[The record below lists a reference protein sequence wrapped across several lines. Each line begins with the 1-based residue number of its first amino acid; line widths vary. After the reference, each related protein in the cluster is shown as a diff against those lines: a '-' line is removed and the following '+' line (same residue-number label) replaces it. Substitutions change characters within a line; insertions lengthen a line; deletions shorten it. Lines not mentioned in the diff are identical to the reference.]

1 MPELPEVETIVCGLK
16 KILPDKK
23 IIKIF
28 RSHHNLRIPYPKNF
42 SEELISANILEVTRL
57 AKYIV
62 IHTDL
67 QKSIIIHLG
76 MSGRLLSQDSTNLST
91 QKHDHVIFHLS
102 DNKSLTYNDPRR
114 FGLVTM
120 IKTTDIEKYNLFIN
134 LGADPLSDQFNAQYL
149 KAKICNKNTS
159 LKDFLMNSKN
169 VVGIGNI
176 YANEIL
182 YSAKLSPFKTVKT
195 LTLKE
200 IELIVICTKKILND
214 AINAGGSSLKDYT
227 APDGV
232 LGNFQNFFK
241 VYNRANQKCFY
252 CNELIVK
259 KNYHQRATYFCP
271 NCQQN

>member
-1 MPELPEVETIVCGLK
+1 MPELPEVETVVCGLK
-16 KILPDKK
+16 KILPGKK
-23 IIKIF
+23 IIKIL

-42 SEELISANILEVTRL
+42 SEELTGANILEVTRL
-57 AKYIV
+57 AKYII

-76 MSGRLLSQDSTNLST
+76 MSGRLLLQNITNLSP

-102 DNKSLTYNDPRR
+102 DNKSLIYNDPRR

-120 IKTTDIEKYNLFIN
+120 IKTTDIEKYNLFKN
-134 LGADPLSDQFNAQYL
+134 LGIDPLSDQFNTQYL
-149 KAKICNKNTS
+149 KAKIHNKNTL
-159 LKDFLMNSKN
+159 LKDFLMNSRN

-182 YSAKLSPFKTVKT
+182 YSAKLYPLKPVKT

-214 AINAGGSSLKDYT
+214 AINAGGSSLKDYI

-232 LGNFQNFFK
+232 LGNFQNSFK
-241 VYNRANQKCFY
+241 VYNKENQKCFY

-259 KNYHQRATYFCP
+259 NYYHQRATYFCQ
-271 NCQQN
+271 NCQRN